1 MDNLSLYN
9 RFASVPKEAQKSI
22 QAGRLKGMTD
32 INPMWRIKCLT
43 EAFGPEGVGWVAPI
57 TDVQYVPGAGGEVAC
72 TVTIELRYTQDGE
85 WSKGVTG
92 VGGSMFVAN
101 ERNGLHTNDEAL
113 KMAYTDAISV
123 ACKGLG
129 MGADIYWQQG
139 RTKYSDQEQ
148 PEEAKVICEACGG
161 QIAPTIVKGQ
171 KWSVQDVVDNA
182 RKLFGGKCMCYS
194 CQKAEYAKMKE
205 RANENT
211 D

>member
-9 RFASVPKEAQKSI
+9 RFASVPEKAQKSI

-32 INPMWRIKCLT
+32 INPVWRIKCLT

-72 TVTIELRYTQDGE
+72 TVTIELRYLKDGA
-85 WSKGVTG
+85 WSEGVTG

-129 MGADIYWQQG
+129 MGADVYWQQG
-139 RTKYSDQEQ
+139 RTKYSAQEQ
-148 PEEAKVICEACGG
+148 QEDPKVICEACGK
-161 QIAPTIVKGQ
+161 QIAPTMVKG
-171 KWSVQDVVDNA
+171 KSWSVADVVAYSRSHFD
-182 RKLFGGKCMCYS
+182 GECYCMN
-194 CQKAEYAKMKE
+194 CQKAAYAKMKE
-205 RANENT
+205 QANEA
-211 D
+211 